1 MLGFMKKSVRS
12 DFYYRLLMLYDKKAH
27 RGFFILKMTFFQFLS
42 KILTSRKKC
51 GIIFM
56 SIVEL
61 LIFDIVRGLKAL

>member
-1 MLGFMKKSVRS
+1 MLDFMKKSVRS
-12 DFYYRLLMLYDKKAH
+12 DFYYRLLMLYDKTAH

-51 GIIFM
+51 GII

-61 LIFDIVRGLKAL
+61 LIFDIVRG